1 METKGL
7 VHLYWGDGKGKTTAA
22 TGLALRALGRELP
35 VVFLQFLKDGLS
47 GELQPLRRLGAQVLS
62 GKPGMKFVFQMTNE
76 EKEVLLE
83 EQNQMLRQAMELL
96 SKSDRGILVLDEACA
111 ALQTGTVNE
120 TLLREAV
127 LDRPPG
133 WEIVLTGRDP
143 APWMREAADYSTEM
157 KCIAH
162 PFEEGVP
169 ARKGI
174 EY

>member
-22 TGLALRALGRELP
+22 VGLSLRALGQKLP

-47 GELQPLRRLGAQVLS
+47 GELQPLHQLGAKVFS
-62 GKPGMKFVFQMTNE
+62 GKPGMKFVFQMTQ
-76 EKEVLLE
+76 KKKASLLE
-83 EQNQMLRQAMELL
+83 EQDQMLRQALELV
-96 SKSDRGILVLDEACA
+96 SQNDRGVLVLDEACA
-111 ALQTGTVNE
+111 ALQTETVSE
-120 TLLREAV
+120 SLLRRAV
-127 LDRPPG
+127 SDRPTG

-143 APWMREAADYSTEM
+143 ALWMREAADYSTEM
-157 KCIAH
+157 KCISH
-162 PFEEGVP
+162 PFEEGIP